1 MTAIDAE
8 EKQRDRMALILARS
22 ATAEAKQFQKILKGL
37 SDGQ

>member
-1 MTAIDAE
+1 MVAIESAE
-8 EKQRDRMALILARS
+8 RERDRMTLILARA

>member
-8 EKQRDRMALILARS
+8 ERQRDRMALILARAAS
-22 ATAEAKQFQKILKGL
+22 ADAKQFQKIVKGL